1 VAALGC
7 VTATRLS
14 PTLPEGEN
22 GGGGGGVE
30 LVLEL
35 LGEPNGRRVRMRVLP
50 CELLDPLP
58 SASPLWAEEGGSKED
73 WWGCCQTTT
82 NVLALQPL
90 SSAVGAAAGGG
101 SDELIPPALSPS
113 LAPRL
118 EDLQEL
124 LLPSPPTLL
133 LVFTEA
139 CDASRLMDA
148 LFYLHRVV
156 PPKGSEDAEEEEEEA
171 REREDYDEKCSFS
184 QAEYWECFH
193 QETGEEECF
202 EWYSAEELQRNCLL
216 RGFRAF
222 ISQAEAQRSAAD
234 PVFRILDI
242 GAGTS
247 ELLFNLAEA
256 FSVEAKTNG
265 RPFRFELWGIDFSH
279 RAVNFLR
286 GQKWARVTAQ
296 HQQQHAGGLFLTGE
310 C

>member
-1 VAALGC
+1 MAALGC
-7 VTATRLS
+7 VTATRLT

-139 CDASRLMDA
+139 CDASRLM
-148 LFYLHRVV
+148 
-156 PPKGSEDAEEEEEEA
+156 
-171 REREDYDEKCSFS
+171 C
-184 QAEYWECFH
+184 
-193 QETGEEECF
+193 
-202 EWYSAEELQRNCLL
+202 
-216 RGFRAF
+216 
-222 ISQAEAQRSAAD
+222 
-234 PVFRILDI
+234 
-242 GAGTS
+242 
-247 ELLFNLAEA
+247 
-256 FSVEAKTNG
+256 
-265 RPFRFELWGIDFSH
+265 
-279 RAVNFLR
+279 
-286 GQKWARVTAQ
+286 
-296 HQQQHAGGLFLTGE
+296 GLF
-310 C
+310 